1 MSNPLY
7 QQMMP
12 QNNIVNQINQLKTM
26 YKDPNQVIQSML
38 NSGKVTQA
46 QYNAAVQRAQGIAR
60 MMGIKMN

>member
-12 QNNIVNQINQLKTM
+12 QNNIMNQINQLKTM

-60 MMGIKMN
+60 MLGMN